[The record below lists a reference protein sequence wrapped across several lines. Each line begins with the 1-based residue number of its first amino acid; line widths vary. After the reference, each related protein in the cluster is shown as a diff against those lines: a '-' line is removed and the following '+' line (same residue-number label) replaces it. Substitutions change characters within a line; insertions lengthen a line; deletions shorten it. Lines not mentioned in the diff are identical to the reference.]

1 MKNIPIQLQTLYEQ
15 QTRGTCFLI
24 KIVSQDGRQVFAFT
38 SLDSK
43 IKYNDGDHELWYR
56 PTQSL
61 LPQNMQFTSDM
72 EADNTELHGWF
83 NAVVKAAMLSGSLHS
98 AAITILR
105 VAFYHIGAGHEVV
118 GYGRLGKVE
127 YAANKQG
134 KRKIE
139 FMGLDH
145 ILEQASNPL
154 YSHTCRWDYGDEN
167 CGMPFD
173 WYDGVVTEVAVGYPR
188 TRFKVSG
195 ISQADD
201 YFNLGVALFTDGDNE
216 GADPEVDS
224 WTSDGWVFL
233 GWPTAANIEIGAAVR
248 LRVDCDK
255 TPDTCKSKGNIL
267 NIGSEHLLPSQ
278 EVSIMVPGAYIKSS
292 NAA

>member
-24 KIVSQDGRQVFAFT
+24 KIVSQDGLRVFPFT
-38 SLDSK
+38 SLDAT
-43 IKYNDGDHELWYR
+43 IRYDDGDHNLLYH
-56 PTQSL
+56 PTQAL
-61 LPQNMQFTSDM
+61 LPQNMQWTSEM
-72 EADNTELHGWF
+72 ESDNTELHGWF
-83 NAVVKAAMLSGSLHS
+83 NAVVKAAMLSGSLNS
-98 AAITILR
+98 AEITIYR
-105 VAFYHIGAGHEVV
+105 VAFYHIGAGAEII

-154 YSHTCRWDYGDEN
+154 YSHTCRWGYGDEN

-173 WYDGVVTEVAVGYPR
+173 WHNGVVTEVATGYPR

-195 ISQADD
+195 VTAADD
-201 YFNLGVALFTDGDNE
+201 FFNLGMALFTDGDNE
-216 GADPEVDS
+216 TADPEIDT
-224 WTSDGWVFL
+224 WTSDGWVWL
-233 GWPTAANIEIGAAVR
+233 GWPTPANIEVGAAVR

-255 TPDTCKSKGNIL
+255 TPATCKSKGNIL

-278 EVSIMVPGAYIKSS
+278 ETAIMVPGAYIKSS
-292 NAA
+292 NSA